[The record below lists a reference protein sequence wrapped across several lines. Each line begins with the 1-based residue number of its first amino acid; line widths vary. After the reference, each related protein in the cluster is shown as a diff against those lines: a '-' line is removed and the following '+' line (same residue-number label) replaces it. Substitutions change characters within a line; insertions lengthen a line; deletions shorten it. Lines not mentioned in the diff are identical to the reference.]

1 MDKDAGDAANALAAQ
16 HAELAGLLQS
26 LAVGDWDRPTRC
38 PGWSVSDVVL
48 HLAQTDEMS
57 IASLEGRTAGFIAER
72 TAGPP
77 GGGPG
82 SVSDGGPGGGPGGTV
97 DDGAALMVA
106 RERGAPFDQVLSR
119 WRAASGTLDEMLE
132 GADPHRRVVWVV
144 GELSIRTLI
153 TTRLAEAW
161 IHGGDIAE
169 AVGAEVKADDRL
181 RHIARLAWR
190 TLPYAFAREGRELSG
205 PVAFELVGPSG
216 EQWRFI
222 PENPPATVVRGE
234 GAELCLVAA
243 RRVDPSATGL
253 TAEGPDADAVL
264 SLVRTYA

>member
-1 MDKDAGDAANALAAQ
+1 
-16 HAELAGLLQS
+16 
-26 LAVGDWDRPTRC
+26 
-38 PGWSVSDVVL
+38 
-48 HLAQTDEMS
+48 
-57 IASLEGRTAGFIAER
+57 
-72 TAGPP
+72 
-77 GGGPG
+77 
-82 SVSDGGPGGGPGGTV
+82 
-97 DDGAALMVA
+97 
-106 RERGAPFDQVLSR
+106 
-119 WRAASGTLDEMLE
+119 MLE